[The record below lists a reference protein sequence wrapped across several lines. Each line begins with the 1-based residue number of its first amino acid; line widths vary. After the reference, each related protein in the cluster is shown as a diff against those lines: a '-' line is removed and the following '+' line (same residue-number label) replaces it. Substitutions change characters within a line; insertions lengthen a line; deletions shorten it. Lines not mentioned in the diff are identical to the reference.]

1 VKFNPIEKRLSKM
14 SGYSN
19 KQDGTGTAD
28 RSVRTDDMDSIT
40 KTKNFLAFYDRI
52 IGTFY
57 YEEMAK

>member
-1 VKFNPIEKRLSKM
+1 M